1 MIAHVFV
8 DAENISPSV
17 TFKVVE
23 HFGKEHTIT
32 KVDIVAK
39 EETLPARYRNL
50 DEKLY
55 RVQNCFYGKNS
66 ADTWLCME
74 VVRAIIDEPDLELII
89 LVSSDKDF
97 LPVIKFAVDFE
108 KKVFVVSSGEGHR
121 TLAEQLKILNVDSA
135 AVELK
140 DFRLKFGDVPRR
152 LEKFLPL
159 MSFNTKKY
167 FFDREDRIKFILV
180 KRGEQLFEVPFISGM
195 NALTFRRLLRELNII
210 GWSTSLQ
217 IFVDENFLKLS
228 RDRVYFR
235 TEAEISE
242 PTSAE
247 LVANYLAAHAA
258 ELRTILIKHNER
270 LTEIPFA
277 DGMPLDV
284 FGKML
289 RERKIIGKTA
299 SILQTAERSLLKVFD
314 GKVYLRSEEEQELA
328 FESTIKNVDE
338 YLSFHAAE
346 LKRILIKHNGKT
358 CEVPF
363 VNGITLELFGKL
375 LREQNIIGKS
385 VSATSVARK
394 NFLDVRDGRIYLCG
408 EERLSELYAEA
419 TGDLAGYFYQNEAK
433 TIKIFVKHDGKLFEI
448 SFINGMP
455 LSLFE
460 LLLRNAN
467 IIGKKASAV
476 KVAANSLLAIRD
488 ERVWLMDEDEL
499 ATAQDDLET
508 NVDAYLNAH
517 ALDIRT
523 TKILRGG
530 QVHSIPFVAG
540 MPLKVFGKLL
550 RERHIIDRT
559 VSAEKVAVSN
569 GLTVR
574 DEKVFK
580 GAAS

>member
-152 LEKFLPL
+152 LEKLLPL

-195 NALTFRRLLRELNII
+195 NALTFRRLLRELNVI
-210 GWSTSLQ
+210 GWSASLQ

-242 PTSAE
+242 PTPAE

-433 TIKIFVKHDGKLFEI
+433 TIKIFVKRDGKLFEI
-448 SFINGMP
+448 RFINGMP

-499 ATAQDDLET
+499 ATAQDDLDT

>member
-467 IIGKKASAV
+467 IIGKKTSAV